1 MLAPTQLLND
11 MQNTCNMNNNVC
23 KNDIGATFD
32 KLSTIEFEEKLINS
46 SCF

>member
-11 MQNTCNMNNNVC
+11 MQNDMNNNVC

-32 KLSTIEFEEKLINS
+32 KLSTIEFEEKLRNS

>member
-11 MQNTCNMNNNVC
+11 MQNIMNNNVC

-32 KLSTIEFEEKLINS
+32 KLSTIEFEEKLMNS

>member
-11 MQNTCNMNNNVC
+11 MQNNMNNNVC

-32 KLSTIEFEEKLINS
+32 ELSTIEFEEKLMNS

>member
-11 MQNTCNMNNNVC
+11 MQNIMNNNVC

-32 KLSTIEFEEKLINS
+32 KLSTIEFDEKLMNS

>member
-11 MQNTCNMNNNVC
+11 VQNNMNNNVC

-32 KLSTIEFEEKLINS
+32 KLSTIEFEEKLMNS

>member
-11 MQNTCNMNNNVC
+11 MQNIMNNNVC

-32 KLSTIEFEEKLINS
+32 KLSAIEFEEKLMNS

>member
-11 MQNTCNMNNNVC
+11 MQNNMNNNVC
-23 KNDIGATFD
+23 KNDIGATFE
-32 KLSTIEFEEKLINS
+32 KLSTIEFEEKLMNS

>member
-11 MQNTCNMNNNVC
+11 MQNNMNNNVC

-32 KLSTIEFEEKLINS
+32 KLSTIEFDEKLMNS

>member
-11 MQNTCNMNNNVC
+11 MQNIMNNNVC
-23 KNDIGATFD
+23 KNDIGATLD
-32 KLSTIEFEEKLINS
+32 KLSTTCIEFEEKFMNS

>member
-11 MQNTCNMNNNVC
+11 MQSNMNNNVC

-32 KLSTIEFEEKLINS
+32 KLSTIEFDEKLMNS

>member
-11 MQNTCNMNNNVC
+11 VQNNMNNNVC

-32 KLSTIEFEEKLINS
+32 KLSTIEFEEKLMKS
-46 SCF
+46 SYF

>member
-11 MQNTCNMNNNVC
+11 MQNNMNNNVC

>member
-11 MQNTCNMNNNVC
+11 MQSNMNNNVC

-32 KLSTIEFEEKLINS
+32 KLYTIEFEEKLMNS